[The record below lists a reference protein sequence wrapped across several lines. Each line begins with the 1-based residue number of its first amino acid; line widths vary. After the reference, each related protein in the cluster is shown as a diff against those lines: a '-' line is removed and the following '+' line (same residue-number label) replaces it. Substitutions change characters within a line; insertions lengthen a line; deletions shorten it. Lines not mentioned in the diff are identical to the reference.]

1 MDRSNYLEEIRGT
14 VRTGLR
20 VSLLACAIGA
30 VSLPAVIASTAAY
43 ADDAPTFSLS
53 GAIDV
58 QSDYK
63 FRGISQ
69 NDRDPSP
76 QGTLNLSGP
85 EGFYVGTWAST
96 VDWKLGGLNNNPSVE
111 VDIYGGKHT
120 DLWGV
125 DWNIEPYYYAYP
137 GHNAFGGPTADFFE
151 LINQL
156 TKTVGPATFTAT
168 YAWSPEFSLG
178 GGPGH
183 YLAGLASY
191 TITDWLSISGNVGH
205 QWVRAANASV
215 GSRDYTYA
223 DIGLTASY
231 KGFALDL
238 RYSGTDLGTTACGF
252 YMGTRHACSGDVIAT
267 LTYNISLLP

>member
-1 MDRSNYLEEIRGT
+1 MKN
-14 VRTGLR
+14 
-20 VSLLACAIGA
+20 LAKLFLGA
-30 VSLPAVIASTAAY
+30 VSLAGVTSVAAPAVAQ
-43 ADDAPTFSLS
+43 DAPTWGLT
-53 GAIDV
+53 AAVDV

-69 NDRDPSP
+69 NDREPSP
-76 QGTLNLSGP
+76 QGTLNLTGP
-85 EGFYVGTWAST
+85 DGFYVGTWASS
-96 VDWKLGGLNNNPSVE
+96 VDWKLGQNNNPSVE

-137 GHNAFGGPTADFFE
+137 SFNAFGGPTADYFE

-156 TKTVGPATFTAT
+156 TKAVGPATFTAT

-183 YLAGLASY
+183 YLAGMASY
-191 TITDWLSISGNVGH
+191 TILDWLSISGNVGH

-238 RYSGTDLGTTACGF
+238 RYSGTDLGRTACGF
-252 YMGTRHACSGDVIAT
+252 YMGTNHACAGDVIAT
-267 LTYNISLLP
+267 LTYNVTLLP

>member
-1 MDRSNYLEEIRGT
+1 MKNVTKLF
-14 VRTGLR
+14 L
-20 VSLLACAIGA
+20 GA
-30 VSLPAVIASTAAY
+30 VSLAGAVTAA
-43 ADDAPTFSLS
+43 APAFAQDAPAWALT
-53 GAIDV
+53 GAIAV

-76 QGTLNLSGP
+76 QGTLNLTGP

-137 GHNAFGGPTADFFE
+137 SANTFGGATADYFE
-151 LINQL
+151 LINQF
-156 TKTVGPATFTAT
+156 TKAVGPVSFTAT
-168 YAWSPEFSLG
+168 WAWSPEFSLG
-178 GGPGH
+178 GGDAH

-191 TITDWLSISGNVGH
+191 AINDWLSISGNVGH
-205 QWVRAANASV
+205 QWVEAAKSF

-223 DIGLTASY
+223 DIGVTASY

-238 RYSGTDLGTTACGF
+238 RYSGTDLSSLQCSNF
-252 YMGTRHACSGDVIAT
+252 YMGTTHACAGDVIAT